1 MLLKIQWMRR
11 FTLFYATY
19 VKDRRYPER
28 SPRRKIKRI
37 FTAEEKQAL
46 GGRIFRESQLDY
58 IDFSAADLRDT
69 RFESVSLY
77 GCDFSG
83 ADLRSTA
90 FLDCDLRCACFGRA
104 VFGNNSFKRSWLTGA
119 QDISYLLFEYIRAR
133 GGHFAYC

>member
-1 MLLKIQWMRR
+1 MRR
-11 FTLFYATY
+11 FTLFYAIY

-90 FLDCDLRCACFGRA
+90 FLDCDLRCAHFARA
-104 VFGNNSFKRSWLTGA
+104 VFGSNSFKRSWLTGA
-119 QDISYLLFEYIRAR
+119 EDVSYLLFEYIRAR